1 MPCPL
6 QSPTEYYFL
15 IHTDTMYRPIKLFFF
30 LFLLGFQFLTAQERS
45 YAIHSHNDY
54 LQNAPFWSAYANG
67 LGSIEVDLFLKGGV
81 LYATHSEGEIKKDQT
96 LENLYLKPIQK
107 AFDLKLGPQQNLQ
120 LLIDIKSEAYT
131 TLKQIVSVLK
141 KYPKIINNPGITI
154 VISGNRPKAEDYL
167 KYPDHIKFDHQS
179 LEEELSP
186 EIWDKVAMISLSF
199 HNSSSW
205 NGKGRLTREDLE
217 RVKATIS
224 KAHSFGKPFR
234 YWGAP
239 DSKTAWKAFVDLG
252 VDYINTDMPAKS
264 SAYLSTLDQRAYKNQ
279 ARSEVYAPTYAS
291 DQKDIPVQNV
301 ILLIGD
307 GNGLSQISAAVLA
320 NGGETTL
327 TQLKSIGF
335 IKTASSDD
343 FTTDSAAAGTALA
356 TGQKTYNRSIGMGDN
371 REPIL
376 NITEFLD
383 KKEFLSGC
391 ITTDRMVGATP
402 SSFYAHQLDRDH
414 TQEIAADLLKSKL
427 SLFIGGGKADFD
439 QDFGA
444 NGFTI
449 LDNIDALGSS
459 TANKVGLFLSEQGVP
474 SYVDGRGNQLAVAT
488 RNGLQF
494 LGSKDKPFFLMVE
507 GAKIDSYAHANNV
520 AGVITEGI
528 DFDTAITEAIAFADR
543 TGNTLVVITAD
554 HETGGMTLPQG
565 NLEDGMVEGDFTT
578 DDHTASMVPIF
589 AYGPRSQE
597 FQGIYENNEVYHKI
611 IKVLEL

>member
-1 MPCPL
+1 
-6 QSPTEYYFL
+6 
-15 IHTDTMYRPIKLFFF
+15 
-30 LFLLGFQFLTAQERS
+30 
-45 YAIHSHNDY
+45 
-54 LQNAPFWSAYANG
+54 
-67 LGSIEVDLFLKGGV
+67 
-81 LYATHSEGEIKKDQT
+81 
-96 LENLYLKPIQK
+96 
-107 AFDLKLGPQQNLQ
+107 
-120 LLIDIKSEAYT
+120 
-131 TLKQIVSVLK
+131 
-141 KYPKIINNPGITI
+141 
-154 VISGNRPKAEDYL
+154 
-167 KYPDHIKFDHQS
+167 
-179 LEEELSP
+179 
-186 EIWDKVAMISLSF
+186 
-199 HNSSSW
+199 
-205 NGKGRLTREDLE
+205 
-217 RVKATIS
+217 
-224 KAHSFGKPFR
+224 
-234 YWGAP
+234 
-239 DSKTAWKAFVDLG
+239 
-252 VDYINTDMPAKS
+252 
-264 SAYLSTLDQRAYKNQ
+264 
-279 ARSEVYAPTYAS
+279 
-291 DQKDIPVQNV
+291 PVQNV

-383 KKEFLSGC
+383 KREFLSGC

-439 QDFGA
+439 QDFSA
-444 NGFTI
+444 KGFTI
-449 LDNIDALGSS
+449 LDNIDAIGNS
-459 TANKVGLFLSEQGVP
+459 TANKVGLFISEHGVP
-474 SYVDGRGNQLAVAT
+474 SYLDGRGNQLAVAT

-494 LGSKDKPFFLMVE
+494 LESKDKPFFLMVE

-520 AGVITEGI
+520 AGVVTEGI

-565 NLEDGMVEGDFTT
+565 NLEDSMVEGDFTT

-589 AYGPRSQE
+589 AY
-597 FQGIYENNEVYHKI
+597 
-611 IKVLEL
+611 

>member
-1 MPCPL
+1 MN
-6 QSPTEYYFL
+6 
-15 IHTDTMYRPIKLFFF
+15 RPIKLFFC
-30 LFLLGFQFLTAQERS
+30 LFLIGFQFLTAQDRKS

-107 AFDLKLGPQQNLQ
+107 AFDLKLGTQQNLQ

-141 KYPKIINNPGITI
+141 KYPKIINNPAITI

-167 KYPDHIKFDHQS
+167 KYPDYIEFDHQN
-179 LEEELSP
+179 LEEKLSP

-199 HNSSSW
+199 QNSSSW

-279 ARSEVYAPTYAS
+279 ARSEVYAPTYVS

-383 KKEFLSGC
+383 KREFLSGC

-427 SLFIGGGKADFD
+427 SLFVGGGKADFD
-439 QDFGA
+439 QDFSA
-444 NGFTI
+444 NGFTL
-449 LDNIDALGSS
+449 LDNIDAIGNS
-459 TANKVGLFLSEQGVP
+459 TANKVGSFLSEQGVP
-474 SYVDGRGNQLAVAT
+474 SYLDGRGNQLAVAT

-494 LGSKDKPFFLMVE
+494 LESKDKPFFLMVE

-520 AGVITEGI
+520 AGVVTEGI

-565 NLEDGMVEGDFTT
+565 NLEDSIVEGDFTT

-611 IKVLEL
+611 IKVLGL

>member
-1 MPCPL
+1 
-6 QSPTEYYFL
+6 
-15 IHTDTMYRPIKLFFF
+15 MYRPIKLLVC
-30 LFLLGFQFLTAQERS
+30 LFLIGFQFLIAQES
-45 YAIHSHNDY
+45 KSFTIHSHNDY
-54 LQNAPFWSAYANG
+54 LQPAPFWNAYANG

-81 LYATHSEGEIKKDQT
+81 LYATHTEAEIKKGQT
-96 LENLYLKPIQK
+96 LENLYLQPIQK
-107 AFDLKLGPQQNLQ
+107 AFDLQLGAQQNLQ
-120 LLIDIKSEAYT
+120 LLVDIKSEPYS
-131 TLKQIVSVLK
+131 TLKQIISVLK
-141 KYPKIINNPGITI
+141 KYPKIINNPAITI
-154 VISGNRPKAEDYL
+154 VISGNRPKTEDYP
-167 KYPDHIKFDHQS
+167 KYPEYIKFDYQS
-179 LEEELSP
+179 LDGNLSP
-186 EIWDKVAMISLSF
+186 EIWDKIAMVSLSF

-217 RVKATIS
+217 RVKTTIDR
-224 KAHSFGKPFR
+224 AHSFGKPFR

-264 SAYLSTLDQRAYKNQ
+264 SAYLSTLHQRAYKNPF
-279 ARSEVYAPTYAS
+279 RSEVYTPTYTS
-291 DQKDIPVQNV
+291 DQKEGPVQNI

-356 TGQKTYNRSIGMGDN
+356 TGQKTYNRSIGMGDD
-371 REPIL
+371 REPII

-383 KKEFLSGC
+383 DQGFISGC

-414 TQEIAADLLKSKL
+414 TQEIAGDLLESKL
-427 SLFIGGGKADFD
+427 SLFIGGGRADFD

-449 LDNIDALGSS
+449 LNNIDAIGKS
-459 TANKVGLFLSEQGVP
+459 TEKKVGLFLSEQGVP
-474 SYVDGRGNQLAVAT
+474 NYLDGRGNQLAEAT
-488 RNGLQF
+488 KNGLQF
-494 LGSKDKPFFLMVE
+494 LSSKDKPFFLMVE
-507 GAKIDSYAHANNV
+507 AAKIDSYAHGNNM
-520 AGVITEGI
+520 AGVVAEGI

-554 HETGGMTLPQG
+554 HETGGLTIPQG
-565 NLEDGMVEGDFTT
+565 NLENRMVEGDFTT
-578 DDHTASMVPIF
+578 DDHTATMVPIF

-611 IKVLEL
+611 IKVLGL